1 MTIIF
6 EAIRNLRPKAQFNC
20 GDSLNSIVWLD
31 HEEKPT
37 DAEILAEVDRLD
49 KLAQIP
55 FQTGT
60 AFVGGTHKPAL

>member
-20 GDSLNSIVWLD
+20 GDSLDSIAWLD
-31 HEEKPT
+31 HEKKPT

-49 KLAQIP
+49 KLAQLP
-55 FQTGT
+55 PSDWNGFRR
-60 AFVGGTHKPAL
+60 